1 MKFGKQLQA
10 SLVPGW
16 APHYV
21 DYKAMKQLLKGAPH
35 TGRQAGRE
43 TDEPTARLHAF
54 VTLLISQ
61 LERVNGFFGLM
72 ESRVCAQWGEAQ
84 VEMEAVAAM
93 ANDPGVCVCVCV
105 CVCVFARARPLFC
118 FLQL

>member
-72 ESRVCAQWGEAQ
+72 ESQVCAQWGEAQ

-105 CVCVFARARPLFC
+105 CSRARPLFC